1 MKKQGELIA
10 IAGCMF
16 SGKNRL
22 AHNLVQNFKEQGL
35 TSCFFKASCDQR
47 GGKNIII
54 RNLGQVP
61 AIVIDD
67 HNPEQILSHDK
78 NEVIVIDEGQFFNQ
92 QIIYVLEELRK
103 RGKIVIVIGLDTN
116 FKGEPFHP
124 MPEIIAIADERFF
137 PQMAR
142 CAVCGKVAS
151 RTQKLNPDG
160 TPADNNSPL
169 IDSGGELVGDRY
181 EPRCRACH
189 EPPKKIK

>member
-1 MKKQGELIA
+1 MKNQGKLIA

-54 RNLGQVP
+54 RGLGQVS
-61 AIVIDD
+61 ATIIDD
-67 HNPEQILSHDK
+67 RNPEQILSHAQ

-92 QIIYVLEELRK
+92 KIIGVLEELRK
-103 RGKIVIVIGLDTN
+103 RGKIVVVIGLDTN

-142 CAVCGKVAS
+142 CAVCGQVAS
-151 RTQKLNPDG
+151 RTQKLNLDG
-160 TPADNNSPL
+160 TPAGHNSPL
-169 IDSGGELVGDRY
+169 IDSGGEHSGDRY
-181 EPRCRACH
+181 EPRCRSCYQ
-189 EPPKKIK
+189 PPQ